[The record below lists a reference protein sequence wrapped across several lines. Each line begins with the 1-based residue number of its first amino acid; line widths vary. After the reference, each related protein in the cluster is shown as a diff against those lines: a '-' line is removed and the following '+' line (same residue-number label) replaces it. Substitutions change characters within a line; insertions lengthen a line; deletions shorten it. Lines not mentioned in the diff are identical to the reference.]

1 MAGVDDFTNTSPV
14 PPGGAPG
21 SECTHTCTMQTNL
34 AYELLR
40 VRSMLVVVLAPLDV
54 MKERKD
60 TRVV

>member
-1 MAGVDDFTNTSPV
+1 
-14 PPGGAPG
+14 
-21 SECTHTCTMQTNL
+21 MQTNL

-60 TRVV
+60 TRVIVIETEQRKPPGYHTLPLARPS